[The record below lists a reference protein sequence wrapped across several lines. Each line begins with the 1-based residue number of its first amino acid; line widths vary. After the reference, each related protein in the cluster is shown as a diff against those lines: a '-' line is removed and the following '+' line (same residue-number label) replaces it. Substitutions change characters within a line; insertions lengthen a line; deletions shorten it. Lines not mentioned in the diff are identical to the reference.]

1 MVKAQAPPTT
11 QPRAAPKPIESQ
23 NPPTNTKD
31 SGESSKT
38 SNNSS
43 MTAPGP
49 VDTLPRRVAKRPS
62 WYGSWPRKSAT
73 STKVV
78 CETIRGDTF
87 QPLESSSSANLTR
100 LDAVIKRA
108 ASIQSINVTE
118 THTETHTD
126 SRLLQQQLQ
135 QNNSRPSSL
144 QEQPDPP
151 LSASSISTREQNP
164 QMTATASQTTTIE
177 TQTPLP
183 LAPPLAETD
192 PELAIVPASST
203 SQQGTAK
210 KTSTNL
216 PFQNVESPEAVQLE
230 EPREEPPGDLPQ
242 PPSGWLSWLVRPA
255 APIETPK
262 MTGAH
267 EPTQETLGHAV
278 PTQDPEPASHEPQTE
293 DSYNS
298 PPSPQ
303 SKPNAPVSYN
313 SSSWLGYWY
322 GGFRAAAAE
331 DSSNEASGSTQNPAP
346 ETSQQ
351 ENQQESRLEPQ
362 EDTPMSGAALS
373 NDTSQSLVTGF
384 QEPSKPSTSVTWAFW
399 SRQPRASG
407 THQATVQPQQGELA
421 VMGEASEASPTP
433 ALEVDAP
440 TKPKNKTTKQSFAL
454 GAAAEALPLPM
465 LPSED
470 KKQRHGG
477 LGDSLSASFSSSPSK
492 STVTTGPTGRSLKS
506 QSESNLRRQDG
517 LVGSLDSTSSDTA
530 APCEA
535 TANPNLLLPS
545 FNSTYSIK
553 EPPSLISQITNLI
566 LRSHKHPPTKHVFRS
581 INPPARPVL
590 KAISIGVHGLFPAA
604 YLRPMVG
611 QPTGTS
617 LRFATLG
624 AEAIARWT
632 AAHGFAD
639 CYIEKVA
646 LEGEGKIAER
656 VESLW
661 KLLLNW
667 LDQLKEADLILIS
680 CHSQGVPVGIMLLAR
695 LLDLGV
701 ITSTTHISVCAMAG
715 VCLGPFPDYK
725 SSMGMLM
732 GSAGELWEFSN
743 PESDISQRLEAALRS
758 VLQFGARITFVGS
771 IDDQLVPL
779 ESAVYSPAQ
788 HPHIYRA
795 VFIDGR
801 LHAPD
806 FIAHLVGFALK
817 LRNLGISDHGLI
829 RELSV
834 PLAGSLYS
842 GEGHSR
848 LYYDA
853 RVYDLA
859 LANAL
864 ETTSVE
870 PGTSC
875 SIGPRGSLA
884 PTNPYTLPWVMR
896 GLLEEDL
903 VKTSLA
909 EETRVLLQQFQAW
922 NPTTKALKDVK
933 YRLDAVRSRL

>member
-11 QPRAAPKPIESQ
+11 QPRAAPKPIDSQ
-23 NPPTNTKD
+23 NPPTDTQD
-31 SGESSKT
+31 SAESSKP

-43 MTAPGP
+43 MTASGP

-62 WYGSWPRKSAT
+62 WYGSWPRKSAA
-73 STKVV
+73 STKVI

-108 ASIQSINVTE
+108 ASIQSINATE
-118 THTETHTD
+118 THTEAHTEAHTD
-126 SRLLQQQLQ
+126 SHLPQQQLQQLQQLQ

-164 QMTATASQTTTIE
+164 QMTATASQPTTIE

-183 LAPPLAETD
+183 SAPPLAETD
-192 PELAIVPASST
+192 VEPAILPASST
-203 SQQGTAK
+203 SQQ
-210 KTSTNL
+210 
-216 PFQNVESPEAVQLE
+216 
-230 EPREEPPGDLPQ
+230 
-242 PPSGWLSWLVRPA
+242 
-255 APIETPK
+255 
-262 MTGAH
+262 
-267 EPTQETLGHAV
+267 
-278 PTQDPEPASHEPQTE
+278 
-293 DSYNS
+293 
-298 PPSPQ
+298 
-303 SKPNAPVSYN
+303 
-313 SSSWLGYWY
+313 
-322 GGFRAAAAE
+322 
-331 DSSNEASGSTQNPAP
+331 
-346 ETSQQ
+346 
-351 ENQQESRLEPQ
+351 
-362 EDTPMSGAALS
+362 
-373 NDTSQSLVTGF
+373 
-384 QEPSKPSTSVTWAFW
+384 
-399 SRQPRASG
+399 
-407 THQATVQPQQGELA
+407 
-421 VMGEASEASPTP
+421 
-433 ALEVDAP
+433 
-440 TKPKNKTTKQSFAL
+440 
-454 GAAAEALPLPM
+454 
-465 LPSED
+465 
-470 KKQRHGG
+470 
-477 LGDSLSASFSSSPSK
+477 
-492 STVTTGPTGRSLKS
+492 VTTDPTGRSLKS

-517 LVGSLDSTSSDTA
+517 SVGSLDSTSSDTA

-535 TANPNLLLPS
+535 TTNPNLLLPS
-545 FNSTYSIK
+545 FSSTYSIK

-581 INPPARPVL
+581 IDPPARPVR

-639 CYIEKVA
+639 CDIEKVA

-656 VESLW
+656 VENLW

-680 CHSQGVPVGIMLLAR
+680 CHSQGVPVG
-695 LLDLGV
+695 
-701 ITSTTHISVCAMAG
+701 
-715 VCLGPFPDYK
+715 PFPDYK

-743 PESDISQRLEAALRS
+743 PESEISQRLEAALRS

-817 LRNLGISDHGLI
+817 LRNLGVSDHGLI

-864 ETTSVE
+864 ETTSAV

-903 VKTSLA
+903 VKTRLA

-922 NPTTKALKDVK
+922 KPATKALKDVK